1 MSTLKGIVFCAC
13 LAACG
18 GLPAPTVE
26 TTSASVVT
34 FDRYRTFTF
43 EVAKEAPSGFEVS
56 ERTVDVQHRMM
67 PLVASAL
74 VEKGYVSTPTQGELR
89 VVVVAGEGEAS
100 KERHRT
106 RTATAV
112 MGEHEE
118 SIVVPAGSLV
128 IEVFDAAKGQRVWQS
143 VAVGEVE
150 PGAVDES
157 RLAATIS
164 KMMTPFPA
172 RRR

>member
-1 MSTLKGIVFCAC
+1 MSTVKSILFCAC

-18 GLPAPTVE
+18 GLPTPTVE

-56 ERTVDVQHRMM
+56 GRTVDVQHRAMA
-67 PLVASAL
+67 LVANEL
-74 VEKGYVSTPTQGELR
+74 IRKGYVSTPTQAEL
-89 VVVVAGEGEAS
+89 VVVIVAGEGEAS

-118 SIVVPAGSLV
+118 QIVVPAGSLIIQV
-128 IEVFDAAKGQRVWQS
+128 YDAKGQRVWQATS
-143 VAVGEVE
+143 LAEIKPEG
-150 PGAVDES
+150 PVDEA
-157 RLAATIS
+157 RLSKTIGT
-164 KMMTPFPA
+164 MMASFPE

>member
-18 GLPAPTVE
+18 GLPTPTVE

-43 EVAKEAPSGFEVS
+43 EVAREAPSGFEVS

-67 PLVASAL
+67 PLVANAL
-74 VEKGYVSTPTQGELR
+74 VAKGYESTPSLGELR

-118 SIVVPAGSLV
+118 NITVPAGSLI
-128 IEVFDAAKGQRVWQS
+128 IEVFDARGQRVWQS
-143 VAVGEVE
+143 VAIGEVQR
-150 PGAVDES
+150 GNVDES
-157 RLAATIS
+157 RLAATITQ
-164 KMMTPFPA
+164 MMSSFPP